1 MKPKIFNLAVAIPHT
16 GTVITD
22 LALCLTQMALALS
35 KHPIPGYQ
43 GIGMAIMAKKTSI
56 LPKSRQ
62 ELVEEAIAA
71 KCTHLLFI
79 DSDQTFPGSLVHR
92 LARHNKPVIGCNIAT
107 KCLPSDPTARNF
119 NPKWHGG
126 DVVYSQGKRGIE
138 QVWRIGC
145 GILLLDLSIFA
156 AIPKPWFSIEY
167 NTERAD
173 FVGEDWYLC
182 EKLQAAGIP
191 IYVDHDVSLE
201 IGHTGAYTFEH
212 KDIVPR
218 QLHHEGVK

>member
-16 GTVITD
+16 GTVVTE
-22 LALCLTQMALALS
+22 LALCLTQLALAMY
-35 KHPIPGYQ
+35 KRPIPGYN
-43 GIGMAIMAKKTSI
+43 GVGMAIMAKKTSL

-62 ELVEEAIAA
+62 ELVEEALAA

-92 LARHNKPVIGCNIAT
+92 LARHGKQVIGCNIAT
-107 KCLPSDPTARNF
+107 KCFPSDPTARNF
-119 NPKWHGG
+119 NPDWYGG
-126 DVVYSQGKRGIE
+126 DVVYSGGKRGVE

-145 GILLLDLSIFA
+145 GVLLLDLEVFA
-156 AIPKPWFSIEY
+156 QLPKPWFSIEY
-167 NTERAD
+167 NQERKD

-191 IYVDHDVSLE
+191 IYVDHDVSRE

-218 QLHHEGVK
+218 QVAEKAL